1 MSVRQTAEIASEA
14 SRFSLRTIFPA
25 SFTTR
30 AAPPPPPQ
38 SFQPQTLTPTHAPVQ
53 NPIAQNSQLRFN
65 LPLHNPQSPPSTGL
79 SPENVFKFSLPV
91 MNNNSS
97 DKLQRTTLN
106 PSFGE
111 VAASMENSNS
121 GEFRATAL
129 TGMNSGGNT
138 ANVNST
144 SASPEGVSDTEVALM
159 FKSNADLSEKLRN
172 CESQLEKTAN
182 SVTRGNTA
190 LSTERAQFKQK
201 ILSLNAE
208 TSVIRERE
216 KNAIIALEM
225 REDQNA
231 TISEL
236 KVLVKNLQA
245 QLITSAN
252 VQNALE
258 HTSTTLKLEVSKQRE
273 KQTEVSQDYIQ
284 LESEF
289 DSFRK
294 STFAKS
300 QEASSEIASANA
312 IIKSHAAEVASFG
325 HASLQFQKDLKQTT
339 SQAKIM
345 EDEIKELKTTVSSG
359 EHQIDSLDTI
369 IADLRAANI
378 CAHCPTPIPPHY
390 KPDGAGTKDDGS
402 GTATPT
408 PDSNPDAEPDSDSDS
423 DDAAAVSSS
432 VLDQLPTV
440 VRISSCCAD
449 MEGGCEDAK
458 DEEAVKDARKHLSKQ
473 MHDNPFC
480 MGISSAGDTDTICLH
495 TFTNTG
501 AVEGVLQPQRIVKT
515 TSINAAMRTNAYVM
529 AVSEDIKRRMTG
541 QRALWVKTAAIGSRV
556 I

>member
-38 SFQPQTLTPTHAPVQ
+38 SLQPQIIAPTHTSVQ

-79 SPENVFKFSLPV
+79 SPENAFKFSLPV

-97 DKLQRTTLN
+97 EKLQRATLK

-121 GEFRATAL
+121 GEFRATTL

-159 FKSNADLSEKLRN
+159 FKSNADLAEKLRN

-208 TSVIRERE
+208 TNVIRERE

-236 KVLVKNLQA
+236 KVLVKHLQA
-245 QLITSAN
+245 QLITSTN

-300 QEASSEIASANA
+300 QEAASEIANANT
-312 IIKSHAAEVASFG
+312 IIKSHAAEVANFG
-325 HASLQFQKDLKQTT
+325 YASVQFQKDLQQNT

-378 CAHCPTPIPPHY
+378 STHCSTPIPPHY
-390 KPDGAGTKDDGS
+390 KSDGVGTKDDGS
-402 GTATPT
+402 GTARPHPTLTLTRSRTPT
-408 PDSNPDAEPDSDSDS
+408 PTPTPMMP
-423 DDAAAVSSS
+423 
-432 VLDQLPTV
+432 LLYLLQLL
-440 VRISSCCAD
+440 ISFPPSFASRRVALTWKA
-449 MEGGCEDAK
+449 GAK
-458 DEEAVKDARKHLSKQ
+458 TQ
-473 MHDNPFC
+473 
-480 MGISSAGDTDTICLH
+480 
-495 TFTNTG
+495 
-501 AVEGVLQPQRIVKT
+501 KT
-515 TSINAAMRTNAYVM
+515 Q
-529 AVSEDIKRRMTG
+529 KP
-541 QRALWVKTAAIGSRV
+541 
-556 I
+556 